1 MLVIV
6 GFVSQK
12 GGVGKSTLARALAT
26 VAAAARIKV
35 KLADLDPRQQTVA
48 RWEER
53 RQENEAGP
61 ALDVASFQTAAQA
74 IQACG
79 TSGELLIIDAPAG
92 TSKATL
98 EIAKHADLL
107 VQPSGAG
114 IDDLDPAIILFHE
127 LVREG
132 VSLDRLVLAL
142 CRVATQVEENAA
154 RAYVE
159 KAGYAVLP
167 GCIPERAAYRDA
179 HNRGHAVTETRD
191 KTRSAKTDALMD
203 GLLAMI
209 TEKVKARVRAEK
221 GGRKKGTAA

>member
-1 MLVIV
+1 M
-6 GFVSQK
+6 
-12 GGVGKSTLARALAT
+12 
-26 VAAAARIKV
+26 
-35 KLADLDPRQQTVA
+35 
-48 RWEER
+48 
-53 RQENEAGP
+53 AGP
-61 ALDVASFQTAAQA
+61 ALDVVSFQTAAQA

-154 RAYVE
+154 CAACLEVRLLRPAGLHSRMCCVSTCLQPRA
-159 KAGYAVLP
+159 
-167 GCIPERAAYRDA
+167 RR
-179 HNRGHAVTETRD
+179 HRN
-191 KTRSAKTDALMD
+191 
-203 GLLAMI
+203 
-209 TEKVKARVRAEK
+209 
-221 GGRKKGTAA
+221 